1 MKPFVT
7 GHEDLVHDAAYD
19 FYGRH
24 VATCSS
30 DQHIKVFRLD
40 RETNEW
46 QLSDSWKAHDSSVV
60 GLNWA
65 SPEYGRIIASASYD
79 KLIRL
84 WEEEP
89 DTPECSGR
97 RWTKLCTLND
107 ATGPLFSVKFAPGH
121 LGLKLGAIGNDGMLR
136 IYEALEPSD
145 LRSWSLTTEIPVLRT
160 PPASHLQSD
169 FCLTWCPSRFLPEK
183 LLVCALDQALIY
195 QKDKNGKMYVA
206 AKLEGHGGLIRCVSW
221 APSIGRWY
229 QLIATGCK
237 DGKVRIF
244 KVTETLKNNDHD
256 RDDNESMS
264 VDQEDDEADSKAGI
278 PELKVELISESG
290 DHRGEV
296 WSVSWNLTGTILSSA
311 GDDGK
316 VRLWKASYSNEF
328 KCMSVISAQQR
339 S

>member
-1 MKPFVT
+1 MKPFIT
-7 GHEDLVHDAAYD
+7 GHEDLVHDISYD

-30 DQHIKVFRLD
+30 DQHIKVFRLV

-60 GLNWA
+60 GLDWA
-65 SPEYGRIIASASYD
+65 SPEYGRIIASVSYD
-79 KLIRL
+79 KQVNL

-89 DTPECSGR
+89 DAAECSGR

-121 LGLKLGAIGNDGMLR
+121 LGLKLGAIGNDGILR
-136 IYEALEPSD
+136 IYEAMEPSD
-145 LRSWSLTTEIPVLRT
+145 LRSWTLTSEVKVLPS

-169 FCLTWCPSRFLPEK
+169 FCLTWCPSRFSPEK
-183 LLVCALDQALIY
+183 LIVCALDQALIY
-195 QKDKNGKMYVA
+195 QKDKAGKLYVA
-206 AKLEGHGGLIRCVSW
+206 AKLEGHAGLIRSVSW
-221 APSIGRWY
+221 APSVGRWY
-229 QLIATGCK
+229 QLIATACK

-244 KVTETLKNNDHD
+244 KLMETAQ
-256 RDDNESMS
+256 DDQDAMS
-264 VDQEDDEADSKAGI
+264 VDQVEEESENGSESI
-278 PELKVELISESG
+278 PSSLKVELVSESD

-316 VRLWKASYSNEF
+316 VRLWKASYSSEF
-328 KCMSVISAQQR
+328 KCMSVISAQQK
-339 S
+339 

>member
-1 MKPFVT
+1 MKPFIT
-7 GHEDLVHDAAYD
+7 GHEDLVHDVVYD

-30 DQHIKVFRLD
+30 DQHIKVFRLN

-46 QLSDSWKAHDSSVV
+46 HLSDSWKAHDSSVV
-60 GLNWA
+60 GLDWA
-65 SPEYGRIIASASYD
+65 SPEYGRIIASVSYD
-79 KLIRL
+79 KLINL

-89 DTPECSGR
+89 DAPECSGR

-121 LGLKLGAIGNDGMLR
+121 LGLKVGAIGNDGTLR
-136 IYEALEPSD
+136 VYEALEPSD
-145 LRSWSLTTEIPVLRT
+145 LRSWTLTSEVSVLRT

-206 AKLEGHGGLIRCVSW
+206 AKLEGHEGLIRSVSW

-244 KVTETLKNNDHD
+244 KLTETLQGKGGEG
-256 RDDNESMS
+256 DDDDSMS
-264 VDQEDDEADSKAGI
+264 VDQAEERSDSKGGA
-278 PELKVELISESG
+278 PELNVELVSESA

-316 VRLWKASYSNEF
+316 VRLWKASYSNDF
-328 KCMSVISAQQR
+328 KCMSVINAQQR
-339 S
+339 T